1 MITKNQDRKGQ
12 LQVVSL
18 DQLVPE
24 DHILRKIDKY
34 IDFSFIYDLVE
45 EKYSPDNGRP
55 SLDPVML
62 IKIPMI
68 EYLFGIN
75 SMRQTIKDCAERLGK
90 LGDSL

>member
-34 IDFSFIYDLVE
+34 VDFSGAVNYRVGVGGL
-45 EKYSPDNGRP
+45 
-55 SLDPVML
+55 
-62 IKIPMI
+62 
-68 EYLFGIN
+68 
-75 SMRQTIKDCAERLGK
+75 
-90 LGDSL
+90 